1 MAKEKFVKVMRLD
14 AEGLPKVEMIENDLK
29 SYQNIV
35 GGHIEVV
42 EFYFEGGKVLCILNE
57 EGKLEGLKPNFAFEI
72 YKKEDKR
79 YLDIIVGDVVFVGED
94 GPEFRSLTGE
104 ELREALRVT
113 QDGRVD
119 LMLLSLERN
128 LEELY

>member
-1 MAKEKFVKVMRLD
+1 MAKEKFIKVMRLNAD
-14 AEGLPKVEMIENDLK
+14 GLPEIEIIENDLK
-29 SYQNIV
+29 SFQKIV
-35 GGHIEVV
+35 GGYIEVV

-72 YKKEDKR
+72 HKDETKR
-79 YLDIIVGDVVFVGED
+79 YMDIIVGDVVFVGED
-94 GPEFRSLTGE
+94 GPEFRGLTGE

-119 LMLLSLERN
+119 LMIMGLERN